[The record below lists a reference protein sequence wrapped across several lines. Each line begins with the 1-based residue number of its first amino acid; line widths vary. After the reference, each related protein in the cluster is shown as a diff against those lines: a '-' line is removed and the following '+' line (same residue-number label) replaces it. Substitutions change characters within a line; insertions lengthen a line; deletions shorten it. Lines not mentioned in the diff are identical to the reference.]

1 MTVLQFAQMLLV
13 TLIRHL
19 DEVFVKTF
27 LVRPALVCS
36 YQQNGF
42 ALRIESK
49 GNSPNSIFPIE
60 TQFLHIRE
68 G

>member
-1 MTVLQFAQMLLV
+1 MVALQFDQVFLV
-13 TLIRHL
+13 TLICYL
-19 DEVFVKTF
+19 DEVIVKML
-27 LVRPALVCS
+27 LVHASLVGS
-36 YQQNGF
+36 YLQNGL

-49 GNSPNSIFPIE
+49 GNAPNSTFPIE